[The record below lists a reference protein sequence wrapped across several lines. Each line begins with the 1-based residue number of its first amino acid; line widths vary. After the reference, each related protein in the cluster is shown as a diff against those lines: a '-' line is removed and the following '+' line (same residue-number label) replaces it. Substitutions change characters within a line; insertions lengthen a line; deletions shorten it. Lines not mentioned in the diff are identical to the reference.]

1 MAGIKETVFSGFSF
15 LHWQNKEQISYKI
28 KINWRDRALNNQTK
42 INHTIIESLLFLV
55 NDLKKENHDI
65 DQQNEKYPL
74 QSQECLHNTDKAQA
88 AVYLKAF
95 ADEMPGGFFIYRAD
109 ETEEIIYANKAMV
122 RMFQCDSI
130 EEFRDLTG
138 NSFRGIVHPEDL
150 EAVEQSIKE
159 QIAQSHYD
167 LDYVEY
173 RIIQKGGDVRW
184 IEDYG
189 HFIHTETAGDVFYVF
204 AGDATDKKQLRLKEK
219 ENFHQKLEIIQQEHL
234 RRLEMIEG
242 LSIDY
247 ESIFYVNLDANRIK
261 AYRVSERFQKKFP
274 KMHQLCQFTGFDY
287 EYIKTWVHPDDR
299 AMLLGV
305 TTPEYIRRKLSRKQ
319 SFHINYRILRDGKSA
334 YIQLRVVNVSSSR
347 RISQVV
353 LGYRNIDE
361 EIIEEVKQKQLLA
374 DALDKANLANKAKNL
389 FLSNMSHDIRTPM
402 NAIVGFT
409 ELAQKHI
416 HEKEKIADYLDLIA
430 SSSEQLLQLLNA
442 ILELSMLESGNVN
455 VKENEYSLM
464 EIAHKIQMDMLPRA
478 AQKNI
483 SLSLDISNL
492 KHDVVYIDSQKIA
505 QILFYLVDNAV
516 KYTLPNGQISIM
528 IAEKEKQHKDFTV
541 YQFEVQDT
549 GIGISQEFISHIFE
563 PFERERNTTLSGIHG
578 LGLSLTITKN
588 LVEMIGGTIDVYSV
602 VGRGT
607 RFTITLPLRIQEHK
621 KEKFAD
627 MENVYMQFSEAKKIL
642 IVDDNEINL
651 MLENEVL
658 KDAGFQ
664 VDIATDGSIAVEKVK
679 KSQPGDYDLILMDIQ
694 MPIMNGYHATQA
706 IRRIENPA
714 LAGIPIIAVS
724 ANTSEEDKKIAMES
738 GMNAHLAK
746 PLDTPRLFKLIW
758 KFLKDR

>member
-1 MAGIKETVFSGFSF
+1 M
-15 LHWQNKEQISYKI
+15 
-28 KINWRDRALNNQTK
+28 NNQTK
-42 INHTIIESLLFLV
+42 IDHNIIESLLFLV
-55 NDLKKENHDI
+55 DDLKKKNKDMNLKG
-65 DQQNEKYPL
+65 DQYSQQIPDSP
-74 QSQECLHNTDKAQA
+74 QSTDNMHA
-88 AVYLKAF
+88 AAYLKTF
-95 ADEMPGGFFIYRAD
+95 ADGMPGGFFIYRAD
-109 ETEEIIYANKAMV
+109 ETEEIIYANEAMV
-122 RMFQCDSI
+122 RMFNCDSI
-130 EEFRDLTG
+130 EEFRTLTG
-138 NSFRGIVHPEDL
+138 NSFRGIVHHEDL

-173 RIIQKGGDVRW
+173 RIVQKGGEVRW

-189 HFIHTETAGDVFYVF
+189 HFIHTETVGDVFYVF
-204 AGDATDKKQLRLKEK
+204 AGDATEKKQRHLKEK

-247 ESIFYVNLDANRIK
+247 ESIFYVNLDANQIK
-261 AYRVSERFQKKFP
+261 AYRISKRFEKKFP
-274 KMHQLCQFTGFDY
+274 KTNQICQFTGFDY

-305 TTPEYIRRKLSRKQ
+305 TTPEYIRKKLSDSQ

-334 YIQLRVVNVSSSR
+334 YIQLRVVNVSRGR

-353 LGYRNIDE
+353 LGYRNIDD
-361 EIIEEVKQKQLLA
+361 EIIQEVKQKQMLA
-374 DALDKANLANKAKNL
+374 EALDKANLANKAKNM

-409 ELAQKHI
+409 ELAKKHI
-416 HEKEKIADYLDLIA
+416 CDKEKISDYLDLIS
-430 SSSEQLLQLLNA
+430 SSSEQLLELLNA
-442 ILELSMLESGNVN
+442 VLELSMLESGDVH
-455 VKENEYSLM
+455 VEENECSLM
-464 EIAHKIQMDMLPRA
+464 EIAHQIQMDMLSRA
-478 AQKNI
+478 AKKNI

-492 KHDVVYIDSQKIA
+492 KHDLVYIDRQKIT

-516 KYTLPNGQISIM
+516 KYTPVDGEISIM
-528 IAEKEKQHKDFTV
+528 VAEKEKKHNDFTV

-549 GIGISQEFISHIFE
+549 GIGISKEFINHIFE
-563 PFERERNTTLSGIHG
+563 PFEREKNTTLSGIHG

-602 VGRGT
+602 IGKGS
-607 RFTITLPLRIQEHK
+607 RFTITLPLRIQERRQ
-621 KEKFAD
+621 
-627 MENVYMQFSEAKKIL
+627 ENFGDAEDSIMQFSEAKKIL

-679 KSQPGDYDLILMDIQ
+679 RSKPGDYDLILMDIQ
-694 MPIMNGYHATQA
+694 MPIMNGYHATRA

-724 ANTSEEDKKIAMES
+724 ANTSEEDKKTAMES

-746 PLDTPRLFKLIW
+746 PLDTPRLFKLIR
-758 KFLKDR
+758 KFLKG

>member
-1 MAGIKETVFSGFSF
+1 M
-15 LHWQNKEQISYKI
+15 
-28 KINWRDRALNNQTK
+28 NNQTK
-42 INHTIIESLLFLV
+42 INRNIIESLLFLV
-55 NDLKKENHDI
+55 DDLKKENHDL
-65 DQQNEKYPL
+65 DQQNEKYPFQTQELL
-74 QSQECLHNTDKAQA
+74 QNTNKAQA

-95 ADEMPGGFFIYRAD
+95 ADGMPGGFFIYRAD
-109 ETEEIIYANKAMV
+109 ETEEIIYANQAII

-130 EEFRDLTG
+130 DDFRALTG

-150 EAVEQSIKE
+150 DAVEQSIKE
-159 QIAQSHYD
+159 QIAQSRYD

-173 RIIQKGGDVRW
+173 RIIQKGGEVRW

-189 HFIHTETAGDVFYVF
+189 HFIHTEAAGNVFYVF
-204 AGDATDKKQLRLKEK
+204 AGDATEKKQRHLKER

-261 AYRVSERFQKKFP
+261 AYRVSERFEKKFP
-274 KMHQLCQFTGFDY
+274 KVHQICQFTGFDY

-305 TTPEYIRRKLSRKQ
+305 TTPEYIRRKLSGKQ
-319 SFHINYRILRDGKSA
+319 SFHINYRILRNGKPA
-334 YIQLRVVNVSSSR
+334 YIQLRVVNVSSSS

-361 EIIEEVKQKQLLA
+361 EIIQEVKQKQLLA
-374 DALDKANLANKAKNL
+374 DELDKANLANKAKNL

-416 HEKEKIADYLDLIA
+416 HEKEKISGYLDLIS

-442 ILELSMLESGNVN
+442 ILELSMLESGNIHVQ
-455 VKENEYSLM
+455 ESECSLM
-464 EIAHKIQMDMLPRA
+464 EIAHQIQMDMLSRA
-478 AQKNI
+478 AEKNI

-492 KHDVVYIDSQKIA
+492 KHDMVYIDRQKIS
-505 QILFYLVDNAV
+505 QILFYLLDNAI
-516 KYTLPNGQISIM
+516 KYTMPSGQISIM
-528 IAEKEKQHKDFTV
+528 VAEKEKQHKDFTV
-541 YQFEVQDT
+541 YQLEIQDT
-549 GIGISQEFISHIFE
+549 GIGISKEFMSHIFE

-588 LVEMIGGTIDVYSV
+588 LVEMIGGKIDVYSV
-602 VGRGT
+602 VGRGS
-607 RFTITLPLRIQEHK
+607 RFTITLPLRIQERK
-621 KEKFAD
+621 KESFGD
-627 MENVYMQFSEAKKIL
+627 TENVHMQFSEAKKIL

>member
-1 MAGIKETVFSGFSF
+1 M
-15 LHWQNKEQISYKI
+15 
-28 KINWRDRALNNQTK
+28 NNQTK
-42 INHTIIESLLFLV
+42 INHNIIESLLFLV
-55 NDLKKENHDI
+55 DDLKKETYDI
-65 DQQNEKYPL
+65 NQQNEKDSQQFL
-74 QSQECLHNTDKAQA
+74 QNIDKAQA
-88 AVYLKAF
+88 ALYLKEF
-95 ADEMPGGFFIYRAD
+95 ADGMPGGFFIYRAD
-109 ETEEIIYANKAMV
+109 PEEEIIYANQAMV
-122 RMFQCDSI
+122 RMFNCDSI
-130 EEFRDLTG
+130 EEFRSLTG
-138 NSFRGIVHPEDL
+138 NSFRGIVHPQDL
-150 EAVEQSIKE
+150 EPVEQSIRE
-159 QIAQSHYD
+159 QIAQSKYD

-173 RIIQKGGDVRW
+173 RIIQKGGEVRW

-189 HFIHTETAGDVFYVF
+189 HFIHTDAAGDVFYVF
-204 AGDATDKKQLRLKEK
+204 AGDATEKKQRHLKEK

-261 AYRVSERFQKKFP
+261 AYRVSKRFEKKFP
-274 KMHQLCQFTGFDY
+274 KVHQICQFTGFDY

-305 TTPEYIRRKLSRKQ
+305 TTPEYIRKKLSENQ
-319 SFHINYRILRDGKSA
+319 SFHINYRILKDGNPG

-361 EIIEEVKQKQLLA
+361 EIIQEVKQKQMLA
-374 DALDKANLANKAKNL
+374 DALNKANLANNAKKM

-409 ELAQKHI
+409 ELAKKHMDD
-416 HEKEKIADYLDLIA
+416 KEKLSGYLDLMS

-442 ILELSMLESGNVN
+442 VLELSMLESGEVH
-455 VKENEYSLM
+455 VQENECSLM
-464 EIAHKIQMDMLPRA
+464 ELAHQIQMDMLPRA

-492 KHDVVYIDSQKIA
+492 KHDFVYIDRQKIA
-505 QILFYLVDNAV
+505 QVLFYLVDNAV
-516 KYTLPNGQISIM
+516 KYTLPDGEISIM
-528 IAEKEKQHKDFTV
+528 VAEKEKQNNDFTL

-549 GIGISQEFISHIFE
+549 GIGISRKFISHIFE
-563 PFERERNTTLSGIHG
+563 PFEREKNTTLSGIHG

-588 LVEMIGGTIDVYSV
+588 LVEMIGGTIEVYSV
-602 VGRGT
+602 VGKGS
-607 RFTITLPLRIQEHK
+607 RFTITLPLRIQERRQDQ
-621 KEKFAD
+621 FGD
-627 MENVYMQFSEAKKIL
+627 MEYEPMLFSEAKKIL

-658 KDAGFQ
+658 RDAGFQ

-679 KSQPGDYDLILMDIQ
+679 RSKPGDYDLILMDIQ
-694 MPIMNGYHATQA
+694 MPIMNGYHATEA

>member
-1 MAGIKETVFSGFSF
+1 M
-15 LHWQNKEQISYKI
+15 
-28 KINWRDRALNNQTK
+28 NNQTK
-42 INHTIIESLLFLV
+42 INHNIIESLLFLV
-55 NDLKKENHDI
+55 DDLKKETYDI
-65 DQQNEKYPL
+65 NQQNEKDSQQFL
-74 QSQECLHNTDKAQA
+74 QNIDKAQA
-88 AVYLKAF
+88 ALYLKEF
-95 ADEMPGGFFIYRAD
+95 ADGMPGGFFIYRAD
-109 ETEEIIYANKAMV
+109 PEEEIIYANQAMV
-122 RMFQCDSI
+122 RMFNCDSI
-130 EEFRDLTG
+130 EEFRSLTG
-138 NSFRGIVHPEDL
+138 NSFRGIVHPQDL
-150 EAVEQSIKE
+150 EPVEQSIRE
-159 QIAQSHYD
+159 QIAQSKYD

-173 RIIQKGGDVRW
+173 RIIQKGGEVRW

-189 HFIHTETAGDVFYVF
+189 HFIHTDAAGDVFYVF
-204 AGDATDKKQLRLKEK
+204 AGDATEKKQRHLKEK

-261 AYRVSERFQKKFP
+261 AYRVSKRFEKKFP
-274 KMHQLCQFTGFDY
+274 KVHQICQFTGFDY

-305 TTPEYIRRKLSRKQ
+305 TTPEYIRKKLSENQ
-319 SFHINYRILRDGKSA
+319 SFHINYRILRDGNPG

-361 EIIEEVKQKQLLA
+361 EIIQEVKQKQMLA
-374 DALDKANLANKAKNL
+374 DALNKANLANNAKKL

-409 ELAQKHI
+409 ELAKKHMDD
-416 HEKEKIADYLDLIA
+416 KEKLSGYLDLMS
-430 SSSEQLLQLLNA
+430 SSSEQLLQLINA
-442 ILELSMLESGNVN
+442 VLELSMLESGEVH
-455 VKENEYSLM
+455 VQENECSLM
-464 EIAHKIQMDMLPRA
+464 ELAHQIQMDMLPRA

-492 KHDVVYIDSQKIA
+492 KHDFVYIDRQKIA

-516 KYTLPNGQISIM
+516 KYTLPDGEISIM
-528 IAEKEKQHKDFTV
+528 VAEKEKQHNDFTV

-549 GIGISQEFISHIFE
+549 GIGISRKFISHIFE
-563 PFERERNTTLSGIHG
+563 PFEREKNTTLSGIHG

-588 LVEMIGGTIDVYSV
+588 LVEMIGGTIEVYSV
-602 VGRGT
+602 VGKGS
-607 RFTITLPLRIQEHK
+607 RFTITLPLRIQERRQDQ
-621 KEKFAD
+621 FGD
-627 MENVYMQFSEAKKIL
+627 MEYEPMLFSEAKKIL

-658 KDAGFQ
+658 RDAGFQ

-679 KSQPGDYDLILMDIQ
+679 RSKPGDYDLILMDIQ
-694 MPIMNGYHATQA
+694 MPIMNGYHATEA

>member
-1 MAGIKETVFSGFSF
+1 MRNEIDSNIIMEYLLASLEHPQLKDADVDRECEGHIDLQEQSFEELCRKRMAF
-15 LHWQNKEQISYKI
+15 LF
-28 KINWRDRALNNQTK
+28 RD
-42 INHTIIESLLFLV
+42 
-55 NDLKKENHDI
+55 
-65 DQQNEKYPL
+65 
-74 QSQECLHNTDKAQA
+74 
-88 AVYLKAF
+88 F
-95 ADEMPGGFFIYRAD
+95 ANAMPGGFFIYHAD
-109 ETEEIIYANKAMV
+109 ENEEIVYANEAV
-122 RMFQCDSI
+122 IRIFGCDTR
-130 EEFRDLTG
+130 EEFRELTG
-138 NSFRGIVHPEDL
+138 NSFRGIVHPDEL
-150 EAVEQSIKE
+150 EKVERSIAK
-159 QIAQSHYD
+159 QIEESQYD

-173 RIIQKGGDVRW
+173 QIIRKDGQMRW
-184 IEDYG
+184 VEDYG
-189 HFIHTETAGDVFYVF
+189 HFIHNDEIGDFFYVF
-204 AGDATDKKQLRLKEK
+204 IGDATEKRKQRQESERLLQEQMQGYYD
-219 ENFHQKLEIIQQEHL
+219 ELEVINQEHL
-234 RRLEMIEG
+234 RRYEMIEG

-261 AYRVSERFQKKFP
+261 AYRVSERFEKKFP
-274 KMHQLCQFTGFDY
+274 KVNQLCQFTGFDY

-305 TTPEYIRRKLSRKQ
+305 TTPEYIRRKLSENQ
-319 SFHINYRILRDGKSA
+319 SFHINYRILRDGKPA
-334 YIQLRVVNVSSSR
+334 YIQLRAVNVGSGR

-361 EIIEEVKQKQLLA
+361 EIIQEVKQKQLLA

-416 HEKEKIADYLDLIA
+416 HEKEKIAGYLDLIS

-442 ILELSMLESGNVN
+442 ILELSMLESGDVH
-455 VKENEYSLM
+455 VEESECSLM
-464 EIAHKIQMDMLPRA
+464 EIAHQIQMDMLPRA
-478 AQKNI
+478 AEKNI

-492 KHDVVYIDSQKIA
+492 KHDMVYIDRQKIA
-505 QILFYLVDNAV
+505 QILFYLLDNAV
-516 KYTLPNGQISIM
+516 KYTLRNGQISIM
-528 IAEKEKQHKDFTV
+528 IAEKEKQHRDFTV
-541 YQFEVQDT
+541 YQFEIQDS
-549 GIGISQEFISHIFE
+549 GIGISQKFINHIFE

-602 VGRGT
+602 VGKGS
-607 RFTITLPLRIQEHK
+607 RFTITLPLRIQERK
-621 KEKFAD
+621 KESFGET
-627 MENVYMQFSEAKKIL
+627 ENVFMQFSEAKKIL

-664 VDIATDGSIAVEKVK
+664 VDIATDGSVAVEKVK

-694 MPIMNGYHATQA
+694 MPIMNGYRATRA

>member
-1 MAGIKETVFSGFSF
+1 M
-15 LHWQNKEQISYKI
+15 
-28 KINWRDRALNNQTK
+28 NNQTK

-55 NDLKKENHDI
+55 DDLKKENHDI

-130 EEFRDLTG
+130 EEFRALTG